1 MKFQN
6 RTIAVLELPLP
17 QQTLVLRPEAVIIKF
32 PGGRTSDVGSLCFQK
47 RREITVKKM
56 AKRRTIK
63 GREVELQ
70 SINSDRIL
78 VIRKLILYAS
88 DALLIGGKRPETVR
102 NSVNRFVTFVDWVD
116 QNNYQDSFKNAENI
130 KSTFRAYVQHLRE
143 RVKLSS
149 ISINGAFSQQI
160 SISRTLEEIC
170 QIEDLTRGINSL
182 KRNHQS
188 QVITRP
194 PSEEAQGK
202 ILSLCT
208 VLFEELSSFLI
219 DFKQYPFEIPMPS
232 YLNYLNNKLWIF
244 PTNPAFLK
252 KNKGKRENYAYKY
265 AEGRIATFEELR
277 NSPDHLKKSTP
288 AIKLMLETAILQI
301 RKSNSNGHNIHRVI
315 QGFNALNY
323 FLVLFVAET
332 GMNWAQV
339 QNLTWSED
347 YEVKSENQ
355 FFRTIKWRADN
366 RIVFFELPISFMPRF
381 KKFLKL
387 REFLLNGQTCK
398 WLFFH
403 RGSHRDEDPQQIKF
417 RLSNSYQILKNIDP
431 NIEPITTRQWRA
443 AKSDWLIRNTD
454 PATSAA
460 VLQNTEKTVL
470 ASYLAGSPVT
480 QMEEITKFL
489 DGVSQIVEREENALP
504 LSTSRSVGSCVEYGK
519 PQSINFET
527 TTTTNCRNVEGCFF
541 CRNFR
546 IHQDE
551 RDIRKLVSCRY
562 CLQEFAKSSGGNVLP
577 NSILFATLNRVDEIL
592 SEIAK
597 KNTILVSKIVWEV
610 EEQGELDQYWASKLE
625 MLMALGIVL

>member
-1 MKFQN
+1 
-6 RTIAVLELPLP
+6 
-17 QQTLVLRPEAVIIKF
+17 
-32 PGGRTSDVGSLCFQK
+32 
-47 RREITVKKM
+47 
-56 AKRRTIK
+56 
-63 GREVELQ
+63 
-70 SINSDRIL
+70 
-78 VIRKLILYAS
+78 
-88 DALLIGGKRPETVR
+88 
-102 NSVNRFVTFVDWVD
+102 
-116 QNNYQDSFKNAENI
+116 
-130 KSTFRAYVQHLRE
+130 
-143 RVKLSS
+143 
-149 ISINGAFSQQI
+149 
-160 SISRTLEEIC
+160 
-170 QIEDLTRGINSL
+170 
-182 KRNHQS
+182 
-188 QVITRP
+188 
-194 PSEEAQGK
+194 
-202 ILSLCT
+202 
-208 VLFEELSSFLI
+208 
-219 DFKQYPFEIPMPS
+219 
-232 YLNYLNNKLWIF
+232 
-244 PTNPAFLK
+244 
-252 KNKGKRENYAYKY
+252 
-265 AEGRIATFEELR
+265 
-277 NSPDHLKKSTP
+277 
-288 AIKLMLETAILQI
+288 
-301 RKSNSNGHNIHRVI
+301 
-315 QGFNALNY
+315 
-323 FLVLFVAET
+323 
-332 GMNWAQV
+332 MNWAQV